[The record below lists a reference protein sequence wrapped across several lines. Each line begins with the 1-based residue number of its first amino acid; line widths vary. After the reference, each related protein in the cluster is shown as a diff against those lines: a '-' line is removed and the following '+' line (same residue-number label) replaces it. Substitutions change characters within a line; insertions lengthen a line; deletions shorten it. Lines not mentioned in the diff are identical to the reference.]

1 MGTFSTI
8 GTTRQ
13 QVKMIGISLMGF
25 FVVMAMATSAIEL
38 PDNMY
43 GNSNNLVNYHQSEEG
58 NLAYNLDLSA
68 STYNLDNGDSLKQ
81 QLLHKFHKKYPIT
94 SRGVLAPP
102 TMASSRPY
110 YSNEIQSDTIRKGVN
125 ILGHNVGKR
134 SPLVIPEDPF
144 LVGGTK
150 AVKKAPI
157 ALPKKPYKIY
167 KALTGP
173 LFSGVCAFSSISV
186 GAAAPNPGPL
196 AAKKVLVKV
205 CPKLFPI
212 G

>member
-1 MGTFSTI
+1 
-8 GTTRQ
+8 
-13 QVKMIGISLMGF
+13 
-25 FVVMAMATSAIEL
+25 MAMATSAIEL

-58 NLAYNLDLSA
+58 NLAYNLDHSA

-81 QLLHKFHKKYPIT
+81 QLLHKFHKKSPIT

-144 LVGGTK
+144 LVGGFLKKLSLPK

-157 ALPKKPYKIY
+157 ALPKKLYKKY
-167 KALTGP
+167 KTLTGP
-173 LFSGVCAFSSISV
+173 FWYGVCAYGSISGGV
-186 GAAAPNPGPL
+186 TVTGVNPVVVPPVV
-196 AAKKVLVKV
+196 KKFLVKV
-205 CPKLFPI
+205 CPKFFAI

>member
-1 MGTFSTI
+1 MKIFGLI
-8 GTTRQ
+8 Q
-13 QVKMIGISLMGF
+13 GF

-58 NLAYNLDLSA
+58 NLAYNLDHRA

-81 QLLHKFHKKYPIT
+81 QLLHKFHKKSPIT

-125 ILGHNVGKR
+125 ALGHNVGKR
-134 SPLVIPEDPF
+134 SPLVVPEDPF
-144 LVGGTK
+144 LVGGFL
-150 AVKKAPI
+150 KKLSLPKLAKVAPI
-157 ALPKKPYKIY
+157 ALPVTPFKP
-167 KALTGP
+167 
-173 LFSGVCAFSSISV
+173 V
-186 GAAAPNPGPL
+186 NPFI
-196 AAKKVLVKV
+196 AKKTFGKSFPVGLTVNPLICLVTFCKNKKFGLV
-205 CPKLFPI
+205 I
-212 G
+212 

>member
-1 MGTFSTI
+1 M
-8 GTTRQ
+8 
-13 QVKMIGISLMGF
+13 
-25 FVVMAMATSAIEL
+25 VMAMATSAIEL

-43 GNSNNLVNYHQSEEG
+43 GNSNNLVNYRQPEES
-58 NLAYNLDLSA
+58 NLDYNPNHSA
-68 STYNLDNGDSLKQ
+68 PTYNSDNGDSSKQ
-81 QLLHKFHKKYPIT
+81 QILHKFHKKSPIT

-110 YSNEIQSDTIRKGVN
+110 YSNEIQSDTISQGVN
-125 ILGHNVGKR
+125 ALGHNVGKR

-144 LVGGTK
+144 LVGGPK

-173 LFSGVCAFSSISV
+173 LLSGACAVGSIQGGIASV
-186 GAAAPNPGPL
+186 AIPLDLFIAPKVV
-196 AAKKVLVKV
+196 KKFLVKV
-205 CPKLFPI
+205 CPKLFLI